1 MKKDNKAKEA
11 LDKVANIFGI
21 KAERTAKDQVMLTF
35 PKGLFSAK
43 LRKEILKGAKK
54 DNLTV
59 TFNPTVPIQTDI
71 YNCSRC
77 RGNHEKM
84 SFEPLKGDPIDGVE
98 GNYTHWAKCP
108 VTEQP
113 IVLRVERKVCPKCR
127 RPAVHCICKSVR
139 KG

>member
-1 MKKDNKAKEA
+1 VKKDNKAKEA

-113 IVLRVERKVCPKCR
+113 IVLRVEKKRETK
-127 RPAVHCICKSVR
+127 PAK

>member
-1 MKKDNKAKEA
+1 MKKKPDSANEA

-35 PKGLFSAK
+35 PKGLFSPK
-43 LRKEILKGAKK
+43 TQKEILKNAKK
-54 DNLTV
+54 DGLKV
-59 TFNPTVPIQTDI
+59 TFKPTVPIKTDI
-71 YNCSRC
+71 FNCARC
-77 RGNHEKM
+77 RGNHEM
-84 SFEPLKGDPIDGVE
+84 LSFEPLKGDPIDGVE

-113 IVLRVERKVCPKCR
+113 IVLRVERKVC
-127 RPAVHCICKSVR
+127 KSVK